1 MMRRVSLEVLFCL
14 LFLLGVRLW
23 RRCNAQH
30 TAKLSVR
37 SSRLRTMKPLA
48 RTQLE
53 SALRNYRDE
62 EPYSYGNITTT
73 EERLLNM
80 LGGSSVK
87 TKKIGVSRS

>member
-1 MMRRVSLEVLFCL
+1 
-14 LFLLGVRLW
+14 
-23 RRCNAQH
+23 
-30 TAKLSVR
+30 
-37 SSRLRTMKPLA
+37 MKPLA